1 MSRFLIKLGILCLQI
16 FLLYNFTQ
24 KVTFSI
30 FLYFFRSLEKFL
42 FGKVSSGGFKISSS
56 SESESEGEEEET
68 SKQKSQWSST
78 IEASKTSKDSDS
90 DDSGVDENDKGK
102 LITQF
107 SDL

>member
-1 MSRFLIKLGILCLQI
+1 MLGTKMNI
-16 FLLYNFTQ
+16 FTNSPSVQFHK
-24 KVTFSI
+24 KVTFLFI
-30 FLYFFRSLEKFL
+30 FISRSLEKFL
-42 FGKVSSGGFKISSS
+42 FGKASTGGFKISSS

-102 LITQF
+102 LN
-107 SDL
+107 

>member
-1 MSRFLIKLGILCLQI
+1 M
-16 FLLYNFTQ
+16 
-24 KVTFSI
+24 
-30 FLYFFRSLEKFL
+30 FFISRSLEKFL
-42 FGKVSSGGFKISSS
+42 FGKVSTGGFKISSS

-78 IEASKTSKDSDS
+78 IEASKTTKDSDS

-102 LITQF
+102 LINYTIH

>member
-1 MSRFLIKLGILCLQI
+1 M
-16 FLLYNFTQ
+16 
-24 KVTFSI
+24 
-30 FLYFFRSLEKFL
+30 

-56 SESESEGEEEET
+56 SESESDGEEEET

-107 SDL
+107 TVIHRGMKSPNLQNWL